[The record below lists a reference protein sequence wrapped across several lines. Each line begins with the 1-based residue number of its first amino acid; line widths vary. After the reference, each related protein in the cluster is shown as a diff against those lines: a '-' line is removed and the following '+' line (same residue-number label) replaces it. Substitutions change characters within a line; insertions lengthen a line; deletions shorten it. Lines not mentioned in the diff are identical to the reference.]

1 VEVRLL
7 RLLDFCGKSTSARR
21 RLRGVCAC
29 AEAPVSA
36 APAGNAQKTAMS
48 RAKNQ
53 AKADGANKGAA
64 GTHRSKPYV
73 HAARLD
79 RRAAA
84 C

>member
-1 VEVRLL
+1 M
-7 RLLDFCGKSTSARR
+7 
-21 RLRGVCAC
+21 
-29 AEAPVSA
+29 SA